1 MLTVNKVRNMLNKS
15 IAYQLGIY
23 ISLAVISVFVG
34 FIIISYLFNR
44 NTMRHHIE
52 SKAIAESAKITAEVK
67 KLVVTTQEVSSN
79 LSQQILFY
87 GAHNEAEMLISGVM
101 KKYPF
106 INSIYVHI
114 DSSVA
119 GQPFHRYMASR
130 PNGVMQFQKD
140 KFEIVCNE
148 GFQDIAKHRIPT
160 WSQPFRCLR
169 NNNVVVRYYHPI
181 HTSDGKNESKY
192 AGDVICE
199 LSLLNLNDIINSL
212 KIGERGFAFLITEN
226 GDYITHPRKEWILNR
241 NVFSLP
247 EKIVP
252 KKGMNVLK
260 KIISEQ
266 KQGSMIVHPEILN
279 YEKSWVYYMPIHE
292 NRWTLIFI
300 MPYDELF
307 SPLYQNILWLLFI
320 SVIGILAVYFLI
332 TLITNKLVEPLSN
345 ITSQLKKFSVIS
357 DEYTVDT
364 FNEVQLVSESLK
376 NLKTRFD
383 KYNESHTQEQKK
395 SHSRMEDLLQASEI
409 QRSLIKSD
417 FPAFPERDDI
427 ELFALYKPA
436 KIVSGDLYDYFFLDE
451 DNLVISMGDVSGKG
465 IPAAFF
471 MSVAQTII
479 KGNAN
484 VKKAK
489 SIVNKAN
496 KELYTNNQ
504 HQFFLT
510 LFLGVLNLKTHTL
523 SYCNAAH
530 TTALLLKPNG
540 EIRELEHSHGLP
552 LGLYPDKE
560 YSESKIKIDK
570 CDTLILYTD
579 GVTELQDS
587 NKFHFGIERF
597 KENLNHLAECQPKE
611 IAQKIEK
618 SLEIFKGEAEQ
629 SDDISIMVIR
639 YF

>member
-1 MLTVNKVRNMLNKS
+1 MSTVNKVRNMFNKS

-23 ISLAVISVFVG
+23 ISLAVISVFVA
-34 FIIISYLFNR
+34 FITISYLFNR
-44 NTMRHHIE
+44 NTTRQHIE
-52 SKAIAESAKITAEVK
+52 SKAIGESAKITTEVK
-67 KLVVTTQEVSSN
+67 KLVVTTSEVSSN

-87 GAHNEAEMLISGVM
+87 DAHNEAEKLISGVM

-106 INSIYVHI
+106 IHSIYVQI
-114 DSSVA
+114 DSSVI
-119 GQPFHRYMASR
+119 GQPNHRYMASR
-130 PNGVMQFQKD
+130 SNGTIQFQKE
-140 KFEIVCNE
+140 KFKLICNE
-148 GFQDIAKHRIPT
+148 GVQNIVKERKPN

-169 NNNVVVRYYHPI
+169 NNDVIVSYYHPI
-181 HTSDGKNESKY
+181 HWIDGQNERKY

-199 LSLLNLNDIINSL
+199 LSLLNLNDSINSI

-252 KKGMNVLK
+252 QRGMTILQ

-266 KQGSMIVHPEILN
+266 KQGSIIVYPEILN

-292 NRWTLIFI
+292 NRWTLFFI

-307 SPLYQNILWLLFI
+307 RPLYQNILWLLLI
-320 SVIGILAVYFLI
+320 SVVGILTVYFLI
-332 TLITNKLVEPLSN
+332 TLITNKLVEPLSHV
-345 ITSQLKKFSVIS
+345 TTQLKKFSIIS
-357 DEYTVDT
+357 DEYSVDT
-364 FNEVQLVSESLK
+364 FNEIKLVSESLK

-383 KYNESHTQEQKK
+383 RYNESHAQEQKK
-395 SHSRMEDLLQASEI
+395 SSGRMEDLLQASEI
-409 QRSLIKSD
+409 QRSLIKTE
-417 FPAFPERDDI
+417 FPAFPDRTDI
-427 ELFALYKPA
+427 DLFTLYKPA
-436 KIVSGDLYDYFFLDE
+436 KIVSGDLYDYFLMDE
-451 DNLVISMGDVSGKG
+451 DNLVISIGDVSGKG

-471 MSVAQTII
+471 MSIAQTII

-484 VKKAK
+484 AKKAK

-510 LFLGVLNLKTHTL
+510 LFLGVLNLKSHTL

-560 YSESKIKIDK
+560 YSESKIKIEK
-570 CDTLILYTD
+570 NDTLILYTD

-597 KENLNHLAECQPKE
+597 KENLSHLAGCRPKE
-611 IAQKIEK
+611 IVQKIEN
-618 SLEIFKGEAEQ
+618 SLAIFKGETEQ
-629 SDDISIMVIR
+629 SDDISILILR
-639 YF
+639 YS